1 MFVGLDKFNSQV
13 EAWFASVK
21 TAVQQS
27 AAGLGHVALT
37 YILEEGPQYSGDFV
51 AGWEVGFNV
60 PPNIWRPPQSGG
72 AGHIKKGL
80 LNQSKRAIQILLSTH

>member
-60 PPNIWRPPQSGG
+60 PP
-72 AGHIKKGL
+72 
-80 LNQSKRAIQILLSTH
+80 

>member
-27 AAGLGHVALT
+27 AAGLGTRCLD
-37 YILEEGPQYSGDFV
+37 LYSG
-51 AGWEVGFNV
+51 
-60 PPNIWRPPQSGG
+60 RGG
-72 AGHIKKGL
+72 R
-80 LNQSKRAIQILLSTH
+80 SILVTLSLDGK